1 MRLIEILFPASE
13 YGTDAFFKE
22 FELIN
27 SVILP
32 LVIFDLTQRK
42 PMMIISF
49 DKILDASLLEGTNI
63 VVLEC
68 ITLADLLTNDNIDFY
83 IKKLRISFQFKF
95 SAWVAKCYWV
105 YFMWVM
111 KCMIMCWIFQ
121 IIRSD
126 IIFPQLIA
134 EWNQLRNVSLFV
146 FNASFGI
153 NTNFMLET

>member
-1 MRLIEILFPASE
+1 MTSLTPFRNVCPVTYSRFLSENFMEYQVREFINEKYTMAVNILKDNLKENYHVFYGVRLSEILFPASE

-68 ITLADLLTNDNIDFY
+68 ITLADLLTNDNIDFLY
-83 IKKLRISFQFKF
+83 KS
-95 SAWVAKCYWV
+95 
-105 YFMWVM
+105 
-111 KCMIMCWIFQ
+111 
-121 IIRSD
+121 
-126 IIFPQLIA
+126 
-134 EWNQLRNVSLFV
+134 
-146 FNASFGI
+146 
-153 NTNFMLET
+153 

>member
-1 MRLIEILFPASE
+1 MTYSRFLSENFMEYQVREFINEKYTKAVNILKDNLKENYHVFYGVRLIEILFPASE

-68 ITLADLLTNDNIDFY
+68 ITLADLLTNDNIDFLY
-83 IKKLRISFQFKF
+83 KS
-95 SAWVAKCYWV
+95 
-105 YFMWVM
+105 
-111 KCMIMCWIFQ
+111 
-121 IIRSD
+121 
-126 IIFPQLIA
+126 
-134 EWNQLRNVSLFV
+134 
-146 FNASFGI
+146 
-153 NTNFMLET
+153 